1 MFRRFGQRLI
11 FLVCLVAAWTGG
23 EGSASAQA
31 AVATPETL
39 APLFRIE
46 REPIDAGGELL
57 TVFGRPDAGIN
68 REGNR
73 VDGQV
78 PLVSMLRDT
87 LGDRDGENDRLR
99 YVWVHG
105 YASPSAAQRIA
116 SAIPFLNRR
125 TGNKKVSEE
134 GGIPPSVIDL
144 GAPARELWRHALWTA
159 SYYAVFDPYGVIVK
173 TSVRAFRRNDDDYRK
188 AHVIRAL
195 AILALFELENGA
207 TPELSDLELRDIQ
220 SRLVLA
226 QNVYGGI
233 IGDGYLQRV
242 HEQEISGSEDVRGHN
257 WELLRQR
264 AEAEHLYF
272 DPLTMPDGTP
282 THALLWVAREDVA
295 SKRRFNKRFLNIK
308 SPWGDKRL
316 LEWKGITE
324 TRYIDAEGLP
334 AAPDAPGVRTVEL
347 IPLALYGLDHPKIPA
362 VLIDFR
368 DHGNPTRR
376 EVSRRV
382 VHDVI
387 RTVLD
392 FSPYGDLQYFVGKA
406 AYGFVTG
413 RRGMD
418 INQPSRLRSYSQLK
432 LLLTLNAS
440 IDPELASEAT
450 RLIENVSMNPLQND
464 LPVEQALAEQ
474 SYQAL
479 LDAARADHN
488 GLAALLERD
497 RRREFVRSEH
507 GVPARIL
514 LYSATIA
521 TAGIYRHR
529 ESESVAEQKQSIDVS
544 RRLAYHRRYLKDTL
558 ASTPV
563 VEVTA
568 SLDEVQRSLR
578 YLMENG
584 SRQDKGMVKL
594 AARLFDQT
602 ADPTTRQ
609 LSLDCLAHA
618 GTEAARREL
627 MAISEDQRID
637 SEWRMAA
644 LQVLGPGPAGAGAAG
659 SALTTGASGIVGV
672 GGGN

>member
-1 MFRRFGQRLI
+1 MVRRFSQRLI
-11 FLVCLVAAWTGG
+11 VLVCLVVAWTSGA
-23 EGSASAQA
+23 GSASAQA
-31 AVATPETL
+31 AREPT

-46 REPIDAGGELL
+46 RESIDAGGELL

-68 REGNR
+68 PDGNR

-87 LGDRDGENDRLR
+87 LGDRDSENDRLR

-125 TGNKKVSEE
+125 TGNRKVSEE
-134 GGIPPSVIDL
+134 PGIPPSVIDL
-144 GAPARELWRHALWTA
+144 GAPARELWRHALWTVA
-159 SYYAVFDPYGVIVK
+159 QYTVFDPYGTIVK

-207 TPELSDLELRDIQ
+207 SPELSALELRDIQ

-242 HEQEISGSEDVRGHN
+242 HEKEISGSEDVRGHN

-295 SKRRFNKRFLNIK
+295 TKRRFNKRFLNIK

-316 LEWKGITE
+316 LEWKGLTE
-324 TRYIDAEGLP
+324 TRYVDANGMP

-368 DHGNPTRR
+368 DHGNPTHR

-392 FSPYGDLQYFVGKA
+392 FSPYGDLQYLVGKA
-406 AYGFVTG
+406 VYGFVTG

-432 LLLTLNAS
+432 LLLTLNAAV
-440 IDPELASEAT
+440 DPELASEAT

-464 LPVEQALAEQ
+464 LPVERALAEQ
-474 SYQAL
+474 SYSAL
-479 LDAARADHN
+479 LEAARAGDD
-488 GLAALLERD
+488 GLGALLERD

-507 GVPARIL
+507 GVAARIL
-514 LYSATIA
+514 LHSATIA
-521 TAGIYRHR
+521 TLGIYRHR

-558 ASTPV
+558 ASTPL

-578 YLMENG
+578 YLMDNG
-584 SRQDKGMVKL
+584 SRQDGRMVKL
-594 AARLFDQT
+594 AAKLFDQT

-618 GTEAARREL
+618 GTDDARREL
-627 MAISEDQRID
+627 MAIYEDQRVG

-644 LQVLGPGPAGAGAAG
+644 LQVLGPETVGAGAAG